1 MNYYIIL
8 TLLIISILS
17 LSYVLLRFFYYYFKE
32 INRFMICGDSFRFNS
47 NIDRPRVYFNF
58 IFIPFSFYLF
68 FHMKT
73 NSLNNYSML
82 IEQFASMFLFI
93 ISILLCQFTWS
104 KSFLRIFNK
113 QNEINVFN
121 NFSSL
126 DLSNESIESIYNS
139 LNDEGYIK
147 GELESFKLMVNNEPL
162 EKCSKIIWNDYRGKK
177 LNKQTLIEL
186 LSNIFPNLDHSSN
199 IEIIDFINKYFVDS
213 NSKSLFKN
221 IKNPSK
227 IVTDW
232 RNNESKYLN
241 EVSTIIRPYI

>member
-1 MNYYIIL
+1 M
-8 TLLIISILS
+8 
-17 LSYVLLRFFYYYFKE
+17 
-32 INRFMICGDSFRFNS
+32 
-47 NIDRPRVYFNF
+47 
-58 IFIPFSFYLF
+58 
-68 FHMKT
+68 
-73 NSLNNYSML
+73 
-82 IEQFASMFLFI
+82 
-93 ISILLCQFTWS
+93 
-104 KSFLRIFNK
+104 
-113 QNEINVFN
+113 
-121 NFSSL
+121 
-126 DLSNESIESIYNS
+126 
-139 LNDEGYIK
+139 NDEGYIK